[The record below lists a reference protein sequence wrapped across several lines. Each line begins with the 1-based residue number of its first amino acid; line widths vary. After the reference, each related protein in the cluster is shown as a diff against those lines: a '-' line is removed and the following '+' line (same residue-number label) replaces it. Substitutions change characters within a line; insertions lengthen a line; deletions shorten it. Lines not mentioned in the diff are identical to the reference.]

1 MYWKKTLSWWE
12 QLMYERNPKERY
24 GLPGIYDKIIKFFR
38 KCIGFL
44 IAQGVILSIE
54 IFDR

>member
-1 MYWKKTLSWWE
+1 
-12 QLMYERNPKERY
+12 MYERNPKERY